1 MLDALGDHLAS
12 CPSTGRLKRRG
23 TAFERVYRPLWHES
37 TARARE
43 QPFVT
48 ELIRDADP
56 TDLRQSDVELRGL
69 SLGRGLPV
77 VGDMCMGSAL
87 HADGSPHPGA
97 ANINGTTIRRLTYN
111 KLVTEYADLAS
122 SAELEYLV
130 LACEEGGRWG
140 PDQFRLVRDL
150 VRLKV
155 APIHPLLR
163 RSAALGYTR
172 RWWHI
177 LSLGAQT
184 VAADCILG
192 HDSPIPAPETV
203 MPLATVLSLAEITP
217 ESSRLA

>member
-1 MLDALGDHLAS
+1 
-12 CPSTGRLKRRG
+12 
-23 TAFERVYRPLWHES
+23 
-37 TARARE
+37 
-43 QPFVT
+43 
-48 ELIRDADP
+48 
-56 TDLRQSDVELRGL
+56 
-69 SLGRGLPV
+69 
-77 VGDMCMGSAL
+77 MGSAL

-203 MPLATVLSLAEITP
+203 MPLAIVLSLAEITP

>member
-1 MLDALGDHLAS
+1 MISAKERTVAKGITAS
-12 CPSTGRLKRRG
+12 GVGMGESWPRMQSAATVCAPSDKICHHR
-23 TAFERVYRPLWHES
+23 RVYPKAAERRRSGWIGATFNRTRSRTKRNWSGPH
-37 TARARE
+37 RHV
-43 QPFVT
+43 FC
-48 ELIRDADP
+48 ELLMKFGPDFAPNSR
-56 TDLRQSDVELRGL
+56 
-69 SLGRGLPV
+69 
-77 VGDMCMGSAL
+77 
-87 HADGSPHPGA
+87 
-97 ANINGTTIRRLTYN
+97 
-111 KLVTEYADLAS
+111 KEYADLAS